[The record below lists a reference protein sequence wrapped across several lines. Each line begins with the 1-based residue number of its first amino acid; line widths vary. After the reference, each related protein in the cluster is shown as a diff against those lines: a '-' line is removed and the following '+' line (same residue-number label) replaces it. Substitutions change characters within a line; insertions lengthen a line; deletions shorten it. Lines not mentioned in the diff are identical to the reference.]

1 MTFLKSLFPRQ
12 SALKTAFLLAGFVA
26 SLWMAAQADEK
37 PQLSEAVSGKISD
50 LYKKLNEKSYDAV
63 IAEATQLIAGAKP
76 NSYDIA
82 LLSQLK
88 VQGYLYKSAYTEAIA
103 PLETALSLGD
113 RYKYFERRQ
122 LLELRW
128 LLAQLYAQEAAT
140 EKSPDLKRT
149 KYSKAYET
157 VRRWLSDTPTP
168 TVEALLFA
176 ASILY
181 TQAVEGSDTPDLE
194 RLGMAEAECRKAL
207 LLDVKPREQ
216 IYTLLVASL
225 QMQSS
230 ALMAAS
236 DNDKAGDKTAAEEKR
251 KRGID
256 KLLEASKYLE
266 LLVEQ
271 KPTNS
276 QYWPQLL
283 NPYLIQAESLP
294 EGTLQRQEAYAK
306 AIITIERAQKM
317 GFLKSPDDHF
327 RLVGIYF
334 NSGQFEGAI
343 DLLSSGLKD
352 GQIEPTLKNWE
363 LLAQTYVQIKDEP
376 KAIKTYLEISKL
388 FPKEGTIDMQI
399 GNLYYNQDKY
409 EEALG
414 YMQSAVDKGVPR
426 PGPLQ
431 FFVSYLL
438 FELKKIDEASVAI
451 EKALAIT
458 PDSREARDLK
468 TAIDDAIKERDFLL
482 RRHEAQQQGQP
493 AAAPAPAS
501 AQTNA

>member
-1 MTFLKSLFPRQ
+1 MKFFKSIIHGQIVARM
-12 SALKTAFLLAGFVA
+12 ALLLAGLA
-26 SLWMAAQADEK
+26 APLWMAAQTDEK
-37 PQLSEAVSGKISD
+37 PQLSESVSAKISD
-50 LYKKLNEKSYDAV
+50 LYKKLGDKNYDAV
-63 IAEATQLIAGAKP
+63 IAETTQLMAGAKP

-88 VQGYLYKSAYTEAIA
+88 VQSYLYKSAYSEAII

-113 RYKYFERRQ
+113 RYKYFETRQ

-128 LLAQLYAQEAAT
+128 LLAQLYAQEAST
-140 EKSPDLKRT
+140 EKSPELKRA
-149 KYSKAYET
+149 KYNKAYET
-157 VRRWLSDTPTP
+157 VRRWLNDTSKP

-181 TQAVEGSDTPDLE
+181 TQAIEGTDTPDLE
-194 RLGMAEAECRKAL
+194 RLGQAEAECRNAL

-216 IYTLLVASL
+216 IYTLLVASI
-225 QMQSS
+225 QMQSA
-230 ALMAAS
+230 ALMTAAEKE
-236 DNDKAGDKTAAEEKR
+236 DKAGGKAAAAEKR
-251 KRGID
+251 ERGIAR
-256 KLLEASKYLE
+256 LLDASKYLE

-283 NPYLIQAESLP
+283 NPYLLQAESLP
-294 EGTLQRQEAYAK
+294 EGSLQRQEAYGK

-317 GFLKSPDDHF
+317 GFLKSPEDYY

-343 DLLSSGLKD
+343 DLLSAGLKD
-352 GQIEPTLKNWE
+352 GRIDPAPLKNWE

-388 FPKEGTIDMQI
+388 FPKEGSIDMQI

-409 EEALG
+409 EEALK

-438 FELKKIDEASVAI
+438 FELKKIDEAKVAV
-451 EKALAIT
+451 EKALTLT

-468 TAIDDAIKERDFLL
+468 SAIDDAIRERDFLL
-482 RRHEAQQQGQP
+482 RRHEAEQGRP
-493 AAAPAPAS
+493 AASTA
-501 AQTNA
+501 AQTKT